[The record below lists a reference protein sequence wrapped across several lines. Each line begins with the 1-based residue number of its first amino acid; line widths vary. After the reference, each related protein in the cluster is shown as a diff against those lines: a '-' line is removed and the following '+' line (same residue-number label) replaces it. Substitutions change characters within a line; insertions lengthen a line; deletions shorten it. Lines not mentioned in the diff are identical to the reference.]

1 MAWIESNQELGR
13 HPKTKRFARMA
24 NISIPAAIGYL
35 HLLWWWA
42 LDFAQDGDISSY
54 DAEDIADA
62 LLWDGDGNDLVNAL
76 CGAGF
81 IDRDEDNN
89 TMYIHDWGDYAGRLI
104 DKREANKTRMRTAR
118 AQLVQRT
125 CNAQQ
130 RTDDTRAGATVPNS
144 TVPNSTKDIPPLSPT
159 GEADVLETET
169 ESVSPPTKPK
179 QSKVPYVAGFDAFWC
194 AYPRKV
200 SKPQA
205 QKAWSSIRPDDGLQ
219 ATILRAVAASR
230 DSPQWQRDGGQFI
243 PHPATWL
250 NQRRWEDEVPSGVVT
265 PWSERVR
272 QPANTNP
279 FADMIRRDAQ
289 HG

>member
-42 LDFAQDGDISSY
+42 LDFAQDGDISRY
-54 DAEDIADA
+54 DAHDIADA

-81 IDRDEDNN
+81 IDRDEENS
-89 TMYIHDWGDYAGRLI
+89 TMYIHDWCDYAGRLI

-118 AQLVQRT
+118 AQRVQRT
-125 CNAQQ
+125 CNAHQ
-130 RTDDTRAGATVPNS
+130 RTDDARAGATVPNS

-159 GEADVLETET
+159 GEADASDTEP
-169 ESVSPPTKPK
+169 SSPPAKPK
-179 QSKVPYVAGFDAFWC
+179 QTKVPYVAGFDAFWC

-205 QKAWSSIRPDDGLQ
+205 QKAWSSLRPDDGLQ

-250 NQRRWEDEVPSGVVT
+250 NQRRWEDEVPSGVV
-265 PWSERVR
+265 
-272 QPANTNP
+272 PAWCTQKAKKENP
-279 FADMIRRDAQ
+279 FAASLRRMAEGD
-289 HG
+289 